1 MGFVEKISESKL
13 WKLLLSIQR
22 LVMVVSTVTVVI
34 TLALVVLARH
44 VFHYNFLGYNE
55 VIIIAAFWMYFI
67 GSAYGSWEE
76 SHITADILSQFV
88 SAKSKIIL
96 GIISKIIQ
104 IVISIPMVYLAI
116 QMLQF
121 NLKMNPVTLD
131 LQIPLAFPQSAI
143 LICFVLM
150 IFYSMV
156 YLMRDINALKQVNK
170 INNNEFDK
178 KI

>member
-1 MGFVEKISESKL
+1 
-13 WKLLLSIQR
+13 
-22 LVMVVSTVTVVI
+22 
-34 TLALVVLARH
+34 
-44 VFHYNFLGYNE
+44 
-55 VIIIAAFWMYFI
+55 MYFY

-131 LQIPLAFPQSAI
+131 FKYRLHSPKCYFDLFCIDDFLFNG
-143 LICFVLM
+143 LFVNAG
-150 IFYSMV
+150 
-156 YLMRDINALKQVNK
+156 INLTQTPVE
-170 INNNEFDK
+170 I
-178 KI
+178 

>member
-55 VIIIAAFWMYFI
+55 VIIVAAFWMYFI

-116 QMLQF
+116 
-121 NLKMNPVTLD
+121 
-131 LQIPLAFPQSAI
+131 
-143 LICFVLM
+143 
-150 IFYSMV
+150 
-156 YLMRDINALKQVNK
+156 
-170 INNNEFDK
+170 
-178 KI
+178 